1 MNMMKKT
8 KRNSLQVVHTLY
20 STLVTMILTQLLLHI
35 KSTESGSIIAR
46 PGCEESCG
54 GIPIPYPF
62 GIGLNCSLNDAF
74 NVTCH
79 TTYNNGTP
87 TPYLSS
93 SPTDNNG
100 APTPYLVFFPILNI
114 SLSLGQARIGSLV
127 ASQCYNTTAKKEDY
141 NNLGYYF
148 GESVWLN
155 TEKNKFTVIGCNTLA
170 YLGLDSSTNSSVG
183 CLSSC
188 DSLEILTKYGSCS
201 GIGCCQTAIPTETS
215 YIDVWFDERSNNS
228 EVHNFSRCSYATV
241 VEEAAFIFQTTYITN
256 EELSALVLPKTNG
269 VRQLVRYQS
278 QSLPVLVNWVIE
290 GTTCDIAQTK
300 TSSFACRS
308 NHSICLTLTD
318 HGYLCNCSDGY
329 EGNPYLHGVCQ
340 DINECA
346 NPNACS
352 KPGKCHNFEGG
363 YRCSCPF
370 GWRSNHNNPG
380 PGECDLNVALVTGT
394 AAGIAALIFLGV
406 AIYVLRERRN
416 LSKVK
421 EIYFQQHGGWI
432 LLEKIKLNQGFGFTI
447 FTKQQVEQATDNF
460 ASANI
465 LGYGGHGT
473 VYKGTLRDQTVA
485 IKKCKIVDESK
496 KKEFGKEMLILSQIN
511 HKNIVKILGCCLE
524 VEVPM
529 LVYEFIPNGTL
540 SHYIHGKK
548 QGSRISLPTRLRI
561 AHESAEALAYLHS
574 SASPPI
580 FHGDV
585 KSANILLDQNYMAK
599 VSDFGAS
606 ILVPTDEAQCVT
618 LVQGTFGYLDPE
630 YVQSC
635 KLTDKSDVYSFGVVL
650 LELLTSKPVVNF
662 DAPEDEMSLSS
673 RFLSAMEENKIQ
685 ELLDDEIKNEDDMEL
700 IMEVAELAKKCLSMK
715 GEERPTMED
724 VAEELLR
731 VNKFM
736 QHPWRQEH
744 DPEET
749 ETLLTERSQHSI
761 EIELMSN
768 YFNTD
773 NEAEQ
778 SIAIGH

>member
-1 MNMMKKT
+1 MA
-8 KRNSLQVVHTLY
+8 VA
-20 STLVTMILTQLLLHI
+20 MILTQFLLLLHFKNAESA
-35 KSTESGSIIAR
+35 KSTIAL
-46 PGCEESCG
+46 PGCPESCG

-62 GIGLNCSLNDAF
+62 GIGLNCSLSQEF
-74 NVTCH
+74 NVTCRLSYDSN
-79 TTYNNGTP
+79 TTIIPVLEDIGSQP
-87 TPYLSS
+87 
-93 SPTDNNG
+93 
-100 APTPYLVFFPILNI
+100 FQILNI
-114 SLSLGQARIGSLV
+114 NMSLGQARVSFPAAG
-127 ASQCYNTTAKKEDY
+127 QCYNSTTKEEYSWYPPID
-141 NNLGYYF
+141 NRNSSF
-148 GESVWLN
+148 RIN

-170 YLGLDSSTNSSVG
+170 YLRLDDSTNYSVG

-188 DSLEILTKYGSCS
+188 DSQDTLNKYGSCS
-201 GIGCCQTAIPTETS
+201 GIGCCQTAISKETNYF
-215 YIDVWFDERSNNS
+215 YIGFDDRYNNS
-228 EVHNFSRCSYATV
+228 DVYHFNPCSYAMV
-241 VEEAAFIFQTTYITN
+241 VEEAEFKFRTTYVTTK
-256 EELSALVLPKTNG
+256 VLGDIFNLNFGKEWPMVFDWAIGN
-269 VRQLVRYQS
+269 
-278 QSLPVLVNWVIE
+278 
-290 GTTCDIAQTK
+290 TTCDIALKNKSTY
-300 TSSFACRS
+300 ACRS
-308 NHSICLTLTD
+308 DHSSCLTVSGG
-318 HGYLCNCSDGY
+318 GYLCNCSVGY
-329 EGNPYLHGVCQ
+329 EGNPYLDGGCQ
-340 DINECA
+340 DINECV
-346 NPNACS
+346 NRNACS
-352 KPGKCHNFEGG
+352 KPGKCHNFQGG
-363 YRCSCPF
+363 YHCSCRF
-370 GWRSNHNNPG
+370 GWRSNHKKSG
-380 PGECDLNVALVTGT
+380 PGGCDLNVALVTGT
-394 AAGIAALIFLGV
+394 AAGIAALLFLGV

-447 FTKQQVEQATDNF
+447 FTKQQVEQATNNF
-460 ASANI
+460 SSANI

-524 VEVPM
+524 VEIPM

-630 YVQSC
+630 YMQSC

-650 LELLTSKPVVNF
+650 LELLTSKPVVDF

-685 ELLDDEIKNEDDMEL
+685 ELLDDEIKHEDDMEL
-700 IMEVAELAKKCLSMK
+700 IMAIAELAKQCLSMK
-715 GEERPTMED
+715 GGQRPTMKE

-731 VNKFM
+731 IGKLK
-736 QHPWRQEH
+736 QHPWRQ
-744 DPEET
+744 DYNPEET
-749 ETLLTERSQHSI
+749 ETLLSERSQHEI
-761 EIELMSN
+761 EIEDTSN
-768 YFNTD
+768 YFIID
-773 NEAEQ
+773 KEAEE
-778 SIAIGH
+778 SIAIGR